1 MQFEEITK
9 TEKCYTIKNGKEIP
23 IKVCGVRTQTQQVI
37 AVEQDKKE
45 PKWYEP
51 KEYKNWFVKTKTK
64 YVKTTIYL

>member
-37 AVEQDKKE
+37 AVEQDKEE

-51 KEYKNWFVKTKTK
+51 CLLYTSF
-64 YVKTTIYL
+64 YVYQKKLLKMLGVL